1 MRPLLPILLLVVSPA
16 YAAKAPLELEVDRP
30 FVATINGKPV
40 TLALSSGTVDHIM
53 LNYPVVQRL
62 RLRPESVDN
71 TANLEV
77 GGLTVLKGRHGGA
90 WVRAAG
96 RWQEQQVYWFPNAS
110 PLLLDGSI
118 GPMAIPQPRLS
129 LRFAKGNAQTAVRL
143 RLAGEIDTTAYG
155 VVATDAQ
162 GFVITVDPG
171 VRRSLPLVS
180 AALGADLAAVL
191 GGQLVGGSWLEEIVL
206 GVRRPVRRLVLDR
219 PLMLGRLRFDEVA
232 VRVGGPQ
239 DYTQFLAPGQKPIGE
254 APDDPEEQVVR
265 GRTLVQRRV
274 AFVMTL
280 SRTQIEQF
288 GCTQLMIDKHAMSWE
303 LACHD
308 AEAHR

>member
-1 MRPLLPILLLVVSPA
+1 MRLLLPILLLAMSPA
-16 YAAKAPLELEVDRP
+16 YAAKAPLVLEFDRP

-53 LNYPVVQRL
+53 LNYSVVQRL

-96 RWQEQQVYWFPNAS
+96 RWQEQQVYWFPDAS
-110 PLLLDGSI
+110 PLSLDGSI
-118 GPMAIPQPRLS
+118 GPMAIPLPRLA
-129 LRFAKGNAQTAVRL
+129 LRFANGNAPTAVRL
-143 RLAGEIDTTAYG
+143 RLAGDIDTTAYG
-155 VVATDAQ
+155 VVATDTL
-162 GFVITVDPG
+162 GFAITVDPG
-171 VRRSLPLVS
+171 IRRSLPLVS
-180 AALGADLAAVL
+180 AAVGADLAAAN

-232 VRVGGPQ
+232 VRVGGPR
-239 DYTQFLAPGQKPIGE
+239 DRTQFLAPGQKPIGE
-254 APDDPEEQVVR
+254 APEDPQELVVR

-274 AFVMTL
+274 AYVMTL

-288 GCTQLMIDKHAMSWE
+288 GCTQLTVDKHAMSWD
-303 LACHD
+303 LACYG
-308 AEAHR
+308 AEAQR